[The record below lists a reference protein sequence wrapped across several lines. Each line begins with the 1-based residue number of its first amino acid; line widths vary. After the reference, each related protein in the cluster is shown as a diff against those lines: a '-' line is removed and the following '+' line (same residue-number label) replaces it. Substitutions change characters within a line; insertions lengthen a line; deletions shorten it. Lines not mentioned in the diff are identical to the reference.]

1 MNKIIISGFLFFL
14 FGCTTH
20 NNHSEAEIQDIH
32 FDGDKSEVCE
42 KIPEY
47 KFIPL
52 ETRPDNLIGYIRKM
66 EIFDEKIYVLDNTH
80 SKIVQVYDLTG
91 QYISQIG
98 NRGSGPG
105 EYVQSDDFYI
115 DKEKQMVIITDQMK
129 NQALTYDLNTYQHL
143 STADLPFYFDSYI
156 QLPDKSFVWY
166 RLLGFKEARNEY
178 YIRITDSTYQNS
190 AYLLK
195 APFTTSLGL
204 FNGTF
209 YERGDQTHFYMPFS
223 PVVYEVTSQEVKPV
237 YNLSFQKHKFPPVD
251 YMQSIVGDGATYY
264 DKELL
269 HSGYVAAYSL
279 SETDNIITI
288 AYLVNNKMN
297 VDIYNKQDKKSYQY
311 PDFTENLL
319 LGGMNLPFAGT
330 YQDYFL
336 ASISPLALK
345 NDGYVKQDELR
356 TLAANL
362 SEEDNPIICLVK
374 FN

>member
-1 MNKIIISGFLFFL
+1 MNKILITGICILFFS
-14 FGCTTH
+14 CT
-20 NNHSEAEIQDIH
+20 NKNIDSKLQEIR
-32 FDGDKSEVCE
+32 FDGDQSEVSE

-52 ETRPDNLIGYIRKM
+52 ETTSDNLIGYIRKV

-80 SKIVQVYDLTG
+80 SKIVQVYNLTG

-115 DKEKQMVIITDQMK
+115 DKEKQMVIIIDQVK
-129 NQALTYDLNTYQHL
+129 NQALTYDLNTYQHY
-143 STADLPFYFDSYI
+143 STVDLPFYFSSYI
-156 QLPDKSFVWY
+156 QLPDKSFAWY
-166 RLLGFKEARNEY
+166 HLMGFKKARDEY
-178 YIRITDSTYQNS
+178 YIQITDSTYQNS
-190 AYLLK
+190 AYLLE
-195 APFTTSLGL
+195 APFTTSVGL

-237 YNLSFQKHKFPPVD
+237 YNLSFQKHKCPPVD
-251 YMQSIVGDGATYY
+251 YMQSIVGDGATHYA
-264 DKELL
+264 KELL
-269 HSGYVAAYSL
+269 HSGYVAAYSI
-279 SETDNIITI
+279 SETDNFITI
-288 AYLVNNKMN
+288 SYVVNNKMN

-336 ASISPLALK
+336 TTISPLTLK
-345 NDGYVKQDELR
+345 NDGYVSQDELR
-356 TLAANL
+356 ALAANL
-362 SEEDNPIICLVK
+362 SEEDNPIICLIK